1 MKDNEFIDRG
11 QLEEQRAAE
20 EQERRKKEAKERKKQ
35 EKARAKSK
43 AKEAKPAKP
52 TRPNALVQILNGDF
66 LSKEFMVNNLNFIF
80 FLILL
85 LLLVVAKGYY
95 GKQLSADV
103 QNTQKEL
110 DIISA
115 EYFEAKAKLEEDTRR
130 HVLVEKLESTGLKE
144 TVNPTKVI
152 RIKAE

>member
-1 MKDNEFIDRG
+1 MADNEFIDRA
-11 QLEEQRAAE
+11 QLDEQHAAE
-20 EQERRKKEAKERKKQ
+20 EREQKKKEAKKRKKLD
-35 EKARAKSK
+35 KAQAKAKSK
-43 AKEAKPAKP
+43 KTAPSK
-52 TRPNALVQILNGDF
+52 PNALVQILNGDF
-66 LSKEFMVNNLNFIF
+66 LSKEFILNNLNFIF
-80 FLILL
+80 FVILL

-110 DIISA
+110 DVITA

-130 HVLVEKLESTGLKE
+130 NVLVEKLQSSGLKE

-152 RIKAE
+152 RIKEK